1 MLISMPT
8 DSSSLNGLTATKAR
22 ARLDKDGPNELPSDR
37 QRSALTLLLEVMREP
52 MFLLLVVAGSIYL
65 LLGDVQEAIM
75 LLFFVV
81 VVVGISLYEERKA
94 EHVLQALRDLSSP
107 RALVVR
113 DGEKQ
118 RIAGRALVFDDII
131 LLSEGDRVPAD
142 AVLLDSNGM
151 QVDESLLTGEAAPV
165 RKVAWDGTPFS
176 LQPGG
181 DDLPQLYSGTLIVQG
196 QGIARVSATGAQTEI
211 GQIGK
216 SLQTLKTEASP
227 LQRETRR
234 IVKIVALIGVV
245 LCALVVVLYGLTR
258 GNWLE
263 ALLAGIALAMSILP
277 EEFPLVLTVFLAL
290 GAWRIARQQMLTRRV
305 PALETLGAA
314 TVLCADKTGTITENR
329 MTVTQ
334 LVTPEGRFDVD
345 YSNDQAL
352 PEAFHE
358 LVEFSV
364 LASEADPFDPMEK
377 AFRRLAEHYLAH
389 TEHLHS
395 DWTLVQQYP
404 LSRDLL
410 AMSHGWKATQS
421 EEYVVAAKG
430 APEAIA
436 DLCHLPP
443 EAREAIAAQV
453 DQLATQGLR
462 LLAMAKAS
470 FGGEE
475 WPPIQHDIPFT
486 FLGMIALADPV
497 RAEVPEAIQ
506 LAQRAGIKVAM
517 ITGDYPATALAV
529 ARAAGIDHEADML
542 TGVQVA
548 ALTPDELQARIR
560 TTRIFARI
568 APEQK
573 LRLVQAYQANG
584 EVVAMTGDG
593 VNDAPALK
601 AAHIGIAMGGRG
613 TDVAREAAALV
624 LLDDNFA
631 TIVGAIRLGRRI
643 YDNLHK
649 AMAYI
654 IAAHVPIAGMALIPL
669 LFGLPLAFTPAHIVF
684 LELIIN
690 SACAIV
696 FEAEPEESGIMLRQ
710 PRHPDAALF
719 DMRTLL
725 VALAQGVGILLTVA
739 AVYAIALY
747 RGQGTEESRAL
758 AFTTLVIGNLSLILA
773 NRSWT
778 RSLFRALFSPNRA
791 LWWVVGGALTLLAF
805 VLYLPGLR
813 DLFRFAPLHANDL
826 ALCFA
831 AGLSSILWFEL
842 FKLITRRK
850 RDR

>member
-1 MLISMPT
+1 MQPT
-8 DSSSLNGLTATKAR
+8 PPDLNGLSATEAR
-22 ARLDKDGPNELPSDR
+22 ARLAKRGPNELPGDR
-37 QRSALTLLLEVMREP
+37 QRGLLALLREVVREP
-52 MFLLLVVAGSIYL
+52 MLLLLLGAGSIYL
-65 LLGDVQEAIM
+65 LLGDVQEALM
-75 LLFFVV
+75 LLFFVLAV
-81 VVVGISLYEERKA
+81 IGITLYQERKT
-94 EHVLQALRDLSSP
+94 ERVLQALRDLSSP

-118 RIAGRALVFDDII
+118 RIAGREVVCDDII
-131 LLSEGDRVPAD
+131 LLAEGDRVPAD
-142 AVLLDSNGM
+142 ALLLVANGL
-151 QVDESLLTGEAAPV
+151 QADESLLTGEAVPV
-165 RKVAWDGTPFS
+165 RKLAWDGKPFS
-176 LQPGG
+176 IQPGG
-181 DDLPQLYSGTLIVQG
+181 DDLPQVFSGTLVVQG
-196 QGIARVSATGAQTEI
+196 QGIARVSATGARTEI
-211 GQIGK
+211 GQIGQ

-234 IVKIVALIGVV
+234 IIKIVALIGVA
-245 LCALVVVLYGLTR
+245 LCALVVLLYGLTR

-277 EEFPLVLTVFLAL
+277 EEFTLVLTVFLAL
-290 GAWRIARQQMLTRRV
+290 GAWRIARQQVLTRRV

-334 LVTPEGRFDVD
+334 LVTPEGSFDVD
-345 YSNDQAL
+345 YAKQQDL
-352 PEAFHE
+352 PEAFHA

-364 LASEADPFDPMEK
+364 LASAADPFDPMEK
-377 AFRRLAEHYLAH
+377 AFQQLALHYLAN

-410 AMSHGWKATQS
+410 AMSHGWKATQRD
-421 EEYVVAAKG
+421 EYVVAAKG

-443 EAREAIAAQV
+443 ETRDAIAAQV
-453 DQLATQGLR
+453 DQLAAQGLR
-462 LLAMAKAS
+462 VLAIAQAS
-470 FGGEE
+470 YREAT
-475 WPPIQHDIPFT
+475 WPPIQHDIPFG

-497 RAEVPEAIQ
+497 RAAVPQAIQ
-506 LAQRAGIKVAM
+506 QAHQAGIKVAM

-529 ARAAGIDHEADML
+529 ARAAGIADAGGL
-542 TGVQVA
+542 LSGAEIA
-548 ALTPDELQARIR
+548 ALSAAELQARIAD
-560 TTRIFARI
+560 TRIFARV

-631 TIVGAIRLGRRI
+631 TIVNAIRLGRRI
-643 YDNLHK
+643 FDNLHK

-654 IAAHVPIAGMALIPL
+654 VAAHVPIAGMTLMPL
-669 LFGLPLAFTPAHIVF
+669 LFGLPLAFSPAHIVF
-684 LELIIN
+684 LELVIN

-696 FEAEPEESGIMLRQ
+696 FEAEPEERGIMQRP
-710 PRHPDAALF
+710 PRRPDAPLF
-719 DMRTLL
+719 GLRTTLL
-725 VALAQGVGILLTVA
+725 ALAQGLGVLLAVA
-739 AVYAIALY
+739 AVYAIALN
-747 RGQGTEESRAL
+747 RGQSADEARAL

-778 RSLFRALFSPNRA
+778 RSLFTALFSPNRA
-791 LWWVVGGALTLLAF
+791 LWWVMGGTLSLLLL

-813 DLFRFAPLHANDL
+813 DLFRFAPLHGNDL

-842 FKLITRRK
+842 FKLIMRRK
-850 RDR
+850 GRMG

>member
-1 MLISMPT
+1 M
-8 DSSSLNGLTATKAR
+8 DQQSSSLNGLSAAEVRTRQAQR
-22 ARLDKDGPNELPSDR
+22 GLNELPSDQPR
-37 QRSALTLLLEVMREP
+37 GPMALLREVIREP
-52 MFLLLVVAGSIYL
+52 MFLLLIGAGSIYL
-65 LLGDVQEAIM
+65 LLGDLQEAFM
-75 LLFFVV
+75 LLFFVA
-81 VVVGISLYEERKA
+81 VVVGITFYQERKTDR
-94 EHVLQALRDLSSP
+94 VLQALRDLSSP
-107 RALVVR
+107 RALVLR

-118 RIAGRALVFDDII
+118 RIAGRELVVDDIV

-142 AVLLDSNGM
+142 AVLLVSTSLHA
-151 QVDESLLTGEAAPV
+151 DESLLTGEAAAV
-165 RKVAWDGTPFS
+165 RKQAWDGVPYVIQ
-176 LQPGG
+176 LGG
-181 DDLPQLYSGTLIVQG
+181 EDTPQLFSGTLVVQG
-196 QGIARVSATGAQTEI
+196 QGIARVTAIGADSAIGEI
-211 GQIGK
+211 GQ
-216 SLQTLKTEASP
+216 SLQQLTIEASP

-234 IVKIVALIGVV
+234 IVKIVAMIGVL
-245 LCALVVVLYGLTR
+245 LCATVVLLFGFTHDD
-258 GNWLE
+258 WLQ
-263 ALLAGIALAMSILP
+263 ALLAGITLAMSILP
-277 EEFPLVLTVFLAL
+277 EEFPFVLTVFMAL
-290 GAWRIARQQMLTRRV
+290 GAWRIARQQVLTRRV
-305 PALETLGAA
+305 SALETLGSA

-334 LVTPEGRFDVD
+334 LVTPEARFDVID
-345 YSNDQAL
+345 AKNQTL

-364 LASEADPFDPMEK
+364 LASAADPFDSMEK
-377 AFRRLAEHYLAH
+377 AFIHLAENTLAN

-410 AMSHGWKATQS
+410 AMSHGWKATQRD
-421 EEYVVAAKG
+421 EYVVAAKG

-436 DLCHLPP
+436 DLCHLPS
-443 EAREAIAAQV
+443 EARDAIAAQV
-453 DQLATQGLR
+453 DQLAAQGLR
-462 LLAMAKAS
+462 VLAMAKAS
-470 FGGEE
+470 YNGAA

-497 RAEVPEAIQ
+497 RAAVPEAIA

-517 ITGDYPATALAV
+517 ITGDYPATAQAV
-529 ARAAGIDHEADML
+529 AREAGIDLSGGILSGAEIATL
-542 TGVQVA
+542 NAT
-548 ALTPDELQARIR
+548 ELQQRIQ

-584 EVVAMTGDG
+584 EIVAMTGDG

-631 TIVGAIRLGRRI
+631 TIVSAIRLGRRI
-643 YDNLHK
+643 FDNLHK

-654 IAAHVPIAGMALIPL
+654 IAAHVPIVGMALLPL
-669 LFGLPLAFTPAHIVF
+669 LFGLPLAFSPAHIVF

-696 FEAEPEESGIMLRQ
+696 FEAEPEEIGIMQRP
-710 PRHPDAALF
+710 PRRPDEPLF
-719 DMRTLL
+719 SLRTLL
-725 VALAQGVGILLTVA
+725 VSLAQGAGVLLTVA
-739 AVYAIALY
+739 AVYAIALH
-747 RGQGTEESRAL
+747 RGQGAEESRAL
-758 AFTTLVIGNLSLILA
+758 AFTTLVIGNLSLILV

-778 RSLFRALFSPNRA
+778 RSLYTALWSPNRA
-791 LWWVVGGALTLLAF
+791 LWWVQGGALTLLVL

-813 DLFRFAPLHANDL
+813 DLFHFTPLHANDL

-831 AGLSSILWFEL
+831 AGLASILWFEL
-842 FKLITRRK
+842 FKLILRRK
-850 RDR
+850 RNHP

>member
-8 DSSSLNGLTATKAR
+8 DSASLNGLTAAKAH
-22 ARLDKDGPNELPSDR
+22 ARLAKDGPNELPSDR

-52 MFLLLVVAGSIYL
+52 MFLLLTGAGVIYL
-65 LLGDVQEAIM
+65 LLGEVQEALM

-81 VVVGISLYEERKA
+81 VVIGISLYQEHKTER
-94 EHVLQALRDLSSP
+94 VLQALRDLSSP

-118 RIAGRALVFDDII
+118 RIAGRELVFEDII

-142 AVLLDSNGM
+142 ALLLVSNGL
-151 QVDESLLTGEAAPV
+151 QADESLLTGEAAPV
-165 RKVAWDGTPFS
+165 RKIAWDGTPFS
-176 LQPGG
+176 LLPGG
-181 DDLPQLYSGTLIVQG
+181 DDFPQLYSGTLIVQG
-196 QGIARVSATGAQTEI
+196 QGIARVSATGANSEI

-216 SLQTLKTEASP
+216 SLQALKIEASP

-234 IVKIVALIGVV
+234 IVKVVGLIGVLLCVAVV
-245 LCALVVVLYGLTR
+245 LLYGLTR
-258 GNWLE
+258 GAWLQ
-263 ALLAGIALAMSILP
+263 AFLAGIALAMSILP
-277 EEFPLVLTVFLAL
+277 EEFPFVLTVFMAL
-290 GAWRIARQQMLTRRV
+290 GAWRIARQQVLTRRV

-314 TVLCADKTGTITENR
+314 TMLCADKTGTITENR

-345 YSNDQAL
+345 YGNDQAL

-364 LASEADPFDPMEK
+364 LASAADPFDPMEK
-377 AFRRLAEHYLAH
+377 AFKRLAEHYLAD

-410 AMSHGWKATQS
+410 AMSHGWKATQRD
-421 EEYVVAAKG
+421 EYVVAAKG

-443 EAREAIAAQV
+443 SARDAIAAQV
-453 DQLATQGLR
+453 DHLATQGLR
-462 LLAMAKAS
+462 MLAMAKAS
-470 FGGEE
+470 YQGAA

-497 RAEVPEAIQ
+497 RAEVPQAIQ

-529 ARAAGIDHEADML
+529 AREAGIDHASELLSGAEM
-542 TGVQVA
+542 A
-548 ALTPDELQARIR
+548 ALSDAELQARIAR
-560 TTRIFARI
+560 TRIFARI

-631 TIVGAIRLGRRI
+631 TIVSAIRLGRRI

-649 AMAYI
+649 AMTYI

-669 LFGLPLAFTPAHIVF
+669 LFGLPLAFSPAHIVF

-696 FEAEPEESGIMLRQ
+696 FEAEPEERGIMDRP
-710 PRHPDAALF
+710 PRRPDAPLF
-719 DMRTLL
+719 DLRTLL
-725 VALAQGVGILLTVA
+725 VALAQGGGCVAHGRRGLRHCPASRPRRGRIARAGVHYAGHWQSEFNPGKPLLVA
-739 AVYAIALY
+739 
-747 RGQGTEESRAL
+747 Q
-758 AFTTLVIGNLSLILA
+758 LIHHIVQPQPRL
-773 NRSWT
+773 
-778 RSLFRALFSPNRA
+778 
-791 LWWVVGGALTLLAF
+791 VVGRWRCAHTARAGALSAELARLIPLCATARQRSSL
-805 VLYLPGLR
+805 VLCGRTFQY
-813 DLFRFAPLHANDL
+813 
-826 ALCFA
+826 
-831 AGLSSILWFEL
+831 SVV
-842 FKLITRRK
+842 
-850 RDR
+850 

>member
-1 MLISMPT
+1 MYT
-8 DSSSLNGLTATKAR
+8 DNTSLNGLTSAKAH
-22 ARLDKDGPNELPSDR
+22 ARLAKDGPNELPSDR
-37 QRSALTLLLEVMREP
+37 QRNALVLLLEVMREP
-52 MFLLLVVAGSIYL
+52 MFLLLTGAGVIYL
-65 LLGDVQEAIM
+65 LLGAVQEALM

-81 VVVGISLYEERKA
+81 VVVGISLYEERKT
-94 EHVLQALRDLSSP
+94 ERVLRALRDLSSP
-107 RALVVR
+107 RALVLR
-113 DGEKQ
+113 DGEKR
-118 RIAGRALVFDDII
+118 RIAGRELVREDII

-142 AVLLDSNGM
+142 AVLLASNCL
-151 QVDESLLTGEAAPV
+151 QADESLLTGEAAPV
-165 RKVAWDGTPFS
+165 RKIAWDGTPFS
-176 LQPGG
+176 LLPGG

-196 QGIARVSATGAQTEI
+196 QGIARVSATGANSEI

-216 SLQTLKTEASP
+216 SLQVLKIEASP

-234 IVKIVALIGVV
+234 IVKVVGLIGVLLCVAVV
-245 LCALVVVLYGLTR
+245 LLYGLTR
-258 GNWLE
+258 GAWLQ
-263 ALLAGIALAMSILP
+263 AFLAGIALAMSILP
-277 EEFPLVLTVFLAL
+277 EEFPFVLTVFMAL
-290 GAWRIARQQMLTRRV
+290 GAWRIARQQVLTRRV

-314 TVLCADKTGTITENR
+314 TTLCADKTGTITENR

-334 LVTPEGRFDVD
+334 LVTPESRFAVD
-345 YSNDQAL
+345 YGNDQAL

-364 LASEADPFDPMEK
+364 LASAADPFDPMEK
-377 AFRRLAEHYLAH
+377 AFKRLAEHYLAD

-410 AMSHGWKATQS
+410 AMSHGWKATQRD
-421 EEYVVAAKG
+421 EYVVAAKG

-443 EAREAIAAQV
+443 QACDAIAAQV
-453 DQLATQGLR
+453 NQLATQGLR
-462 LLAMAKAS
+462 MLAMAKAS
-470 FGGEE
+470 YQGAA

-497 RAEVPEAIQ
+497 RAEVPQAIQ
-506 LAQRAGIKVAM
+506 LAQRAGIRVAM

-529 ARAAGIDHEADML
+529 ARAAGIDHESALLSGADM
-542 TGVQVA
+542 A
-548 ALTPDELQARIR
+548 ALSDAELQARIAS
-560 TTRIFARI
+560 TRIFARI

-631 TIVGAIRLGRRI
+631 TIVSAIRLGRRI

-649 AMAYI
+649 AMTYI

-669 LFGLPLAFTPAHIVF
+669 LFGLPLAFSPAHIVF

-696 FEAEPEESGIMLRQ
+696 FEAEPEERGIMDRP
-710 PRHPDAALF
+710 PRRPDAPLF
-719 DMRTLL
+719 DLRTLL
-725 VALAQGVGILLTVA
+725 VALAQGAGVLLTVA
-739 AVYAIALY
+739 AVYAIALH
-747 RGQGTEESRAL
+747 RGQGEEESRAL
-758 AFTTLVIGNLSLILA
+758 AFTTLVIGNLCLILV
-773 NRSWT
+773 NRSWS
-778 RSLFRALFSPNRA
+778 RSLFTALRSPNRA
-791 LWWVVGGALTLLAF
+791 LWWVVGGALTLLVL
-805 VLYLPGLR
+805 VLYLPSLR
-813 DLFRFAPLHANDL
+813 DLFRFAPLHASDL

-831 AGLSSILWFEL
+831 AGLFSILWFEL
-842 FKLITRRK
+842 FKLITHRR
-850 RDR
+850 RGSVR